1 MARKI
6 GVPFNSIFSWL
17 IKKRIHQIELFK
29 QYPIDVQ
36 FDVFEQLITTAKD
49 TEFGKQHKFK
59 SSKGE
64 TFCQF
69 CGRDSSWS
77 GYDCNGRQHGH
88 NYVLMKADGIFK
100 PICNKCG
107 SNASFSEYSCN

>member
-59 SSKGE
+59 SIHSYKEFKNNIPLQSYEDIKPYVNRLKKVSK
-64 TFCQF
+64 TY
-69 CGRDSSWS
+69 CG
-77 GYDCNGRQHGH
+77 QQ
-88 NYVLMKADGIFK
+88 K
-100 PICNKCG
+100 
-107 SNASFSEYSCN
+107 

>member
-1 MARKI
+1 MGRKI

-29 QYPIDVQ
+29 QYPIYVQ

-59 SSKGE
+59 FIHSYKE
-64 TFCQF
+64 FIELDPKKITDEVKQ
-69 CGRDSSWS
+69 
-77 GYDCNGRQHGH
+77 
-88 NYVLMKADGIFK
+88 KGIFRFLK
-100 PICNKCG
+100 L
-107 SNASFSEYSCN
+107 